1 MADKNK
7 KEETERKEDGKFEH
21 LLPGVRKWLP
31 LSIPER
37 IRLTKRDVFVPY
49 PLAVQA
55 LDYMNDLIDSPIN
68 DRPENVMLTG
78 MPGSG
83 KTSILSRW
91 ERLQTPAASLPPES
105 LLVTSMPGGGKTTLV
120 QQAISGV
127 IVDQTAPVVIRP
139 VVRITVPPG
148 GKSDLITELLGAL
161 GYDTQIRSAS
171 TDIRAARVC
180 NALNLC
186 GTKVI
191 ILDDINNLKETA
203 TGKLSHATWE
213 TLKFIRFLSDKLRIH
228 MIYTGD
234 ETSAAIIG
242 QEASL
247 RTRMNTVELAPWR
260 NNIETAKL
268 LRGVE
273 ATLPLAEPSNL
284 GERARTSLIFSLG
297 KEADRD
303 GREGRLLYLVKIP
316 KKAAQFAL
324 AAKREH
330 IEDEDLEKAAEWYG
344 RVRRTR

>member
-1 MADKNK
+1 
-7 KEETERKEDGKFEH
+7 
-21 LLPGVRKWLP
+21 
-31 LSIPER
+31 
-37 IRLTKRDVFVPY
+37 
-49 PLAVQA
+49 
-55 LDYMNDLIDSPIN
+55 
-68 DRPENVMLTG
+68 
-78 MPGSG
+78 
-83 KTSILSRW
+83 
-91 ERLQTPAASLPPES
+91 
-105 LLVTSMPGGGKTTLV
+105 
-120 QQAISGV
+120 
-127 IVDQTAPVVIRP
+127 
-139 VVRITVPPG
+139 
-148 GKSDLITELLGAL
+148 
-161 GYDTQIRSAS
+161 
-171 TDIRAARVC
+171 VC